1 MSEAKTDIRATSYD
15 SAYARPDGFQGDF
28 DEVLTQMR
36 CGAEFAP
43 PALKGRAEL
52 LHYLG
57 VDKVHNS
64 GSRLDLDE
72 RPRYGFDEPAAGPG
86 FYTLQ
91 YALDNW
97 PQNFLS
103 RQLLTRILMLSPSQ
117 LVLYRIS
124 LEMHYSAEDAV
135 ARAEAYP
142 YPAPKA

>member
-1 MSEAKTDIRATSYD
+1 MSEAKTDIRATSYDSAYD

-36 CGAEFAP
+36 CGSEFAP
-43 PALKGRAEL
+43 PALNGRAEL

-57 VDKVHNS
+57 VDKVHTS

-103 RQLLTRILMLSPSQ
+103 RQL
-117 LVLYRIS
+117 
-124 LEMHYSAEDAV
+124 HYSAEDAV

>member
-15 SAYARPDGFQGDF
+15 VMTANPHGYHGTIDD
-28 DEVLTQMR
+28 
-36 CGAEFAP
+36 
-43 PALKGRAEL
+43 ALAQVRAEDDIPAPLDTMREAL
-52 LHYLG
+52 LRYLG

-64 GSRLDLDE
+64 GPRLDLDE

-103 RQLLTRILMLSPSQ
+103 RQLLTRILALSPSQ
-117 LVLYRIS
+117 LVIYRIS
-124 LEMHYSAEDAV
+124 LEMHYSAEGAV

>member
-15 SAYARPDGFQGDF
+15 SAYARPYGFQGDF
-28 DEVLTQMR
+28 DDVLAQMR
-36 CGAEFAP
+36 CSSEFGLP
-43 PALKGRAEL
+43 ELNGRPEL

-64 GSRLDLDE
+64 GPSLDLDE

-86 FYTLQ
+86 VYTLQ

-103 RQLLTRILMLSPSQ
+103 RQLLVRILALTPSQ
-117 LVLYRIS
+117 LVIYRVS

-142 YPAPKA
+142 YPAPRA